1 MVFEKRFLKLTENN
15 NQSLLKISDK
25 NLFYVAYFYTFA
37 KNKMICIGH

>member
-1 MVFEKRFLKLTENN
+1 MVFEKRFLKNLLTK

-37 KNKMICIGH
+37 KI